1 MGNSKVVNFYCF
13 LFFAPMKFLKLLS
26 PFLFNLVGGIPP
38 ILLSLFLGISPSLA
52 AENIILKAGLIQQK
66 IAVEDLQKFAE
77 TEEISPSLKP
87 YDFLLT
93 AEFKEGLSESF
104 NIDPLIA
111 EQFLNELL
119 KSDDGKNLLKQISQ
133 VLPNS
138 NSSELKE
145 ALHLLLKQTNHLSI
159 INFLRV
165 YPQETV
171 TIDVPKVALLGLQM
185 NSSFLQSR
193 FISSQLEKN
202 FKDFS
207 TNKIRAKFDPIAP
220 GAQSISIE
228 TNVLY
233 DRSRDRY
240 IPLDIYTAKKT
251 HGPLVIMSHGFAS
264 DRRFLRYLARHLA
277 SYGMTV
283 VSVEHPGSD
292 IHALIKTATGIKFSQ
307 ILPSAEFIDRPQDI
321 SFVLNQLTLINKSNP
336 QFKGKFNTKKVS
348 IIGHSFGGYTALA
361 LGGASL
367 DLKTLRRFCQ
377 EKSPL
382 GRSPADWLQCAAG
395 ELPYRQRNF
404 KDNRIKQIIVFNP
417 IIGELFG
424 DNLSKIQV
432 PTLMLS
438 ASDDGITPTIS
449 HQLKP
454 FQQLSGK
461 KYMVMAMGG
470 THMSITDMNSMNSA
484 MGQSTLVREV
494 MGVKAEP
501 VRQLVKGVSLA
512 FIQQLTPEKSNYKMF
527 LIPAYIESL
536 SQEKINFRMGTQL
549 PMSVK
554 TWINVTNMETPKVSL
569 SSLKSKLVPIQNIQR
584 YFVNARELLLQPQY
598 STEKLDDLFT
608 ELLHSHDD
616 HWIKRS
622 QV

>member
-1 MGNSKVVNFYCF
+1 MN
-13 LFFAPMKFLKLLS
+13 FLKLLS
-26 PFLFNLVGGIPP
+26 PFVFNVVGGISP
-38 ILLSLFLGISPSLA
+38 ILLSLFLGVSPSLS
-52 AENIILKAGLIQQK
+52 AETIVLKAGLLKHQIP
-66 IAVEDLQKFAE
+66 VEDLRKFAE
-77 TEEISPSLKP
+77 TEENSPNLKP

-93 AEFKEGLSESF
+93 DKVKEVLSQSF
-104 NIDPLIA
+104 TIDPIIA

-119 KSDDGKNLLKQISQ
+119 KSDDGKKLLKQISE
-133 VLPNS
+133 VFPNS

-145 ALHLLLKQTNHLSI
+145 ALHLLLKQTNHLSL

-171 TIDVPKVALLGLQM
+171 TIDVSKVAILGLKM

-193 FISSQLEKN
+193 FLSSQLEKS
-202 FKDFS
+202 FKDVS
-207 TNKIRAKFDPIAP
+207 NHKDIPKIDPIAP
-220 GAQSISIE
+220 GEQAVSKE

-240 IPLDIYTAKKT
+240 ITLDIYTAKKT

-264 DRRFLRYLARHLA
+264 DRRFLRYLAKHLA

-292 IHALIKTATGIKFSQ
+292 IHALIKTATGIKFTQ
-307 ILPSAEFIDRPQDI
+307 ILPSEEFINRPQDI
-321 SFVLNQLTLINKSNP
+321 SFVLNQLTLVNQKNSE
-336 QFKGKFNTKKVS
+336 FKGKFNTKKVS

-377 EKSPL
+377 ENSPL

-395 ELPYRQRNF
+395 ELPYPQRTF
-404 KDNRIKQIIVFNP
+404 KDNRIKQILVFNP

-424 DNLSKIQV
+424 DNLSQIKV

-470 THMSITDMNSMNSA
+470 THMSITDMNSVNSA

-512 FIQQLTPEKSNYKMF
+512 FIQQLTPEKLNYKMF
-527 LIPAYIESL
+527 LTPNYIESL
-536 SQEKINFRMGTQL
+536 SQENINFLMGTEL
-549 PMSVK
+549 PISVK
-554 TWINVTNMETPKVSL
+554 TWINVTNLEKPTVSL
-569 SSLKSKLVPIQNIQR
+569 SSIQSKLLPIQNIQR
-584 YFVNARELLLQPQY
+584 YFLNARDLLLQPQY

-616 HWIKRS
+616 NWVQRP